1 MTPEYTQVT
10 PEWHAVRAKRI
21 TSSDAPV
28 IMNVA
33 VYGPKTLYDLF
44 CHKTGLSQQAVTPAM
59 RKGSQIEPIERDR
72 LSIEMGVAFE
82 PAVFMD
88 DWRMCSLDGISP
100 DGSIIIEIKSCQKA
114 TLYDIM
120 DGKVPRHFFC
130 QIQHHLSMVP
140 SAKHC
145 ILACVCDDQRIQAEI
160 FRDSEFI
167 SELIA
172 REKDFYDNY
181 LSKMIPP
188 PNENGEVALMDESLF
203 SLEKQYSQAKRE
215 KEEIEERMEHLYAL
229 IRERVGSVPKAKGK
243 LFTYSTSQRV
253 SYDLKKACTD
263 AGIDMEKYKKPTST
277 VFTIREIVKDKNNIA
292 MED

>member
-1 MTPEYTQVT
+1 MIPNAAYTQLT
-10 PEWHAVRAKRI
+10 PEWHAARATRI

-72 LSIEMGVAFE
+72 LSVELGVAFE
-82 PAVFMD
+82 PAVIMD

-114 TLYDIM
+114 TMYDIM
-120 DGKVPRHFFC
+120 DGKVPKHYMA
-130 QIQHHLSMVP
+130 QIQHHLSLVP

-145 ILACVCDDQRIQAEI
+145 ILACVCDEQRIQVEVY
-160 FRDSEFI
+160 RDEEYI
-167 SELIA
+167 KDLIT
-172 REKDFYDNY
+172 REREFYDNY

-188 PNENGEVALMDESLF
+188 PNDKNETALMDEGLF
-203 SLEKQYSQAKRE
+203 SLEEQYLEAKKA
-215 KEEIEERMEHLYAL
+215 KEEVEERMEHLYAL
-229 IRERVGSVPKAKGK
+229 IRERVGDVTKASGR
-243 LFTYSTSQRV
+243 LFSYSTTER
-253 SYDLKKACTD
+253 
-263 AGIDMEKYKKPTST
+263 AGIDYKQACMDSGLDLDRWKKPATK
-277 VFTIREIVKDKNNIA
+277 VFTMRQK
-292 MED
+292 